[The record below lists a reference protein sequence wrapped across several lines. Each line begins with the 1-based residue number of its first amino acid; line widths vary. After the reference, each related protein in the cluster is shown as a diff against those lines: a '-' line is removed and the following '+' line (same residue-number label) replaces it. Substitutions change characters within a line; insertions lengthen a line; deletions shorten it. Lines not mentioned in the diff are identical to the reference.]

1 MLEQKTNNLPKIVVG
16 GLIYQNKKILICQR
30 KKEGDHPLKWEFP
43 GGKLKDSENNKEA
56 LKRELKEELSIE
68 VNEMIFFDEYL
79 YEYKKLSKNL
89 KLVFFQIFQF
99 EGEIQN
105 KVHQQLK
112 WTHKI
117 FTHRN
122 SPRVGNVCLRRRL
135 GEALF
140 FLDLGEFLCVSVV
153 LLCLR

>member
-1 MLEQKTNNLPKIVVG
+1 MLEQKTNNLPKVVVG
-16 GLIYQNKKILICQR
+16 GLIYQNDKILICQR
-30 KKEGDHPLKWEFP
+30 KEEGDHPLKWEFP
-43 GGKLKDSENNKEA
+43 GGKLKDNENNQEA

-68 VNEMIFFDEYL
+68 INEMIFFDEYL

-112 WTHKI
+112 WIDISKLGDYDFLEGDLKI
-117 FTHRN
+117 IN
-122 SPRVGNVCLRRRL
+122 KLMNNDSNI
-135 GEALF
+135 
-140 FLDLGEFLCVSVV
+140 
-153 LLCLR
+153 

>member
-1 MLEQKTNNLPKIVVG
+1 MLEQRTNNLPKVVVG
-16 GLIYQNKKILICQR
+16 GLIYQNEKILICQR
-30 KKEGDHPLKWEFP
+30 KEEGDHPLKWEFP

-112 WTHKI
+112 WIDISKLGDYDFLEGDLKI
-117 FTHRN
+117 IN
-122 SPRVGNVCLRRRL
+122 KLMNNDPKI
-135 GEALF
+135 
-140 FLDLGEFLCVSVV
+140 
-153 LLCLR
+153 

>member
-68 VNEMIFFDEYL
+68 INEMIFFDEYL
-79 YEYKKLSKNL
+79 YEYKKLSKIL

-112 WTHKI
+112 WIDISKLGDYDFLEGDMKI
-117 FTHRN
+117 IN
-122 SPRVGNVCLRRRL
+122 KLMNNDPNI
-135 GEALF
+135 
-140 FLDLGEFLCVSVV
+140 
-153 LLCLR
+153 

>member
-1 MLEQKTNNLPKIVVG
+1 MLEQRTNNLPKVVVG
-16 GLIYQNKKILICQR
+16 GLIYQNDKILICQR
-30 KKEGDHPLKWEFP
+30 KEEREHSLKWEFP
-43 GGKLKDSENNKEA
+43 GGKLKDNENNQDA

-68 VNEMIFFDEYL
+68 INEMIFFDEYL

-112 WTHKI
+112 WIDISKLGDYDFLEGDLKI
-117 FTHRN
+117 IN
-122 SPRVGNVCLRRRL
+122 KLMNNDSNI
-135 GEALF
+135 
-140 FLDLGEFLCVSVV
+140 
-153 LLCLR
+153 

>member
-1 MLEQKTNNLPKIVVG
+1 LLEQKTNNLPKVVVG
-16 GLIYQNKKILICQR
+16 GLIYQNEKILICQR
-30 KKEGDHPLKWEFP
+30 KEEGDHPLKWEFP
-43 GGKLKDSENNKEA
+43 GGKLKDNENNQEA

-68 VNEMIFFDEYL
+68 INEMIFFDEYL

-112 WTHKI
+112 WIDISKLGDYDFLEGDLKI
-117 FTHRN
+117 IN
-122 SPRVGNVCLRRRL
+122 KLMNNDPNI
-135 GEALF
+135 
-140 FLDLGEFLCVSVV
+140 
-153 LLCLR
+153 

>member
-68 VNEMIFFDEYL
+68 INEMIFFDEYL

-112 WTHKI
+112 WIDISKLGDYDFLEGDLKI
-117 FTHRN
+117 IN
-122 SPRVGNVCLRRRL
+122 KLMNNDPKI
-135 GEALF
+135 
-140 FLDLGEFLCVSVV
+140 
-153 LLCLR
+153 

>member
-1 MLEQKTNNLPKIVVG
+1 MLEQKTNNLPKVVVG
-16 GLIYQNKKILICQR
+16 GLIYQNEKILICQR
-30 KKEGDHPLKWEFP
+30 KEEGDHPLKWEFP
-43 GGKLKDSENNKEA
+43 GGKLKDNENNQEA

-68 VNEMIFFDEYL
+68 INEIIFFDEYL

-112 WTHKI
+112 WIDISKLGDYDFLEGDLKI
-117 FTHRN
+117 IN
-122 SPRVGNVCLRRRL
+122 KLMNNDSNI
-135 GEALF
+135 
-140 FLDLGEFLCVSVV
+140 
-153 LLCLR
+153 

>member
-43 GGKLKDSENNKEA
+43 GGKLKDSENNKDA

-68 VNEMIFFDEYL
+68 INEMIFFDEYL

-112 WTHKI
+112 WIDISKLGDYDFLEGDLKI
-117 FTHRN
+117 INKLKNNDFN
-122 SPRVGNVCLRRRL
+122 I
-135 GEALF
+135 
-140 FLDLGEFLCVSVV
+140 
-153 LLCLR
+153 

>member
-1 MLEQKTNNLPKIVVG
+1 MLEQRTNNLPKVVVG

-30 KKEGDHPLKWEFP
+30 KEEGDHPLKWEFP
-43 GGKLKDSENNKEA
+43 GGKLKYKENNQEA

-68 VNEMIFFDEYL
+68 INEMIFFDEYL

-89 KLVFFQIFQF
+89 KLIFFQIFQF

-112 WTHKI
+112 WIDISKLGDYDFLEGDLKI
-117 FTHRN
+117 IN
-122 SPRVGNVCLRRRL
+122 KLMNNDSNI
-135 GEALF
+135 
-140 FLDLGEFLCVSVV
+140 
-153 LLCLR
+153 